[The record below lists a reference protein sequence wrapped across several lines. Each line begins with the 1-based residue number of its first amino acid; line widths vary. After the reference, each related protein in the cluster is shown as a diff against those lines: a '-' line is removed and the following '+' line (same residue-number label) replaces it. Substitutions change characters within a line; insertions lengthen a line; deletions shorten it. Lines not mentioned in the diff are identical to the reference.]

1 MSARSGPNGHLS
13 VASRNP
19 AAGFGV
25 KDAMDA
31 ILADMFPASRIG
43 YPVIVA
49 RFVGAILLGGIIGF
63 EREAKNRPAG
73 LKTHIMVALAAAVF
87 AIISV
92 EAIHT
97 AGMDSENF
105 KPDPLRVVEAV
116 TAGVA
121 FLAAGTIVLSRG
133 EVHGITTGA
142 SLWLTGAIG
151 LCIGFGHWVIGFAAV
166 AAGISILFV
175 VGFVESRLNSNG
187 SIPVEEGAGP
197 QAEPAD
203 EPPVHR

>member
-1 MSARSGPNGHLS
+1 
-13 VASRNP
+13 
-19 AAGFGV
+19 
-25 KDAMDA
+25 MDA
-31 ILADMFPASRIG
+31 ILADIFPESRIG
-43 YPVIVA
+43 YPVIFA

-97 AGMDSENF
+97 AGMDSDNF

-133 EVHGITTGA
+133 EIQGITTGA
-142 SLWLTGAIG
+142 SLWLAGAIG
-151 LCIGFGHWVIGFAAV
+151 LCLGFGHWVIGVAAV
-166 AAGISILFV
+166 VAGISILFF
-175 VGFVESRLNSNG
+175 VGFMEDKLDTNG
-187 SIPVEEGAGP
+187 SIPIDTDEVPKG
-197 QAEPAD
+197 
-203 EPPVHR
+203 EPPKGE

>member
-1 MSARSGPNGHLS
+1 M
-13 VASRNP
+13 
-19 AAGFGV
+19 
-25 KDAMDA
+25 AMDA

-43 YPVIVA
+43 YPVIFA

-87 AIISV
+87 SIISI

-97 AGMDSENF
+97 AALASDNF
-105 KPDPLRVVEAV
+105 KPDPLRVIEAV

-133 EVHGITTGA
+133 EIHGITTGA
-142 SLWLTGAIG
+142 SLWLAGAIG
-151 LCIGFGHWVIGFAAV
+151 LCLGFGHWIIGFAAV
-166 AAGISILFV
+166 VAGIAILFA
-175 VGFVESRLNSNG
+175 VGKMEDMLDMTG
-187 SIPVEEGAGP
+187 SMPVDDDTPPKGGP
-197 QAEPAD
+197 PKQ
-203 EPPVHR
+203 

>member
-1 MSARSGPNGHLS
+1 
-13 VASRNP
+13 
-19 AAGFGV
+19 
-25 KDAMDA
+25 MDA
-31 ILADMFPASRIG
+31 ILADIFPESRIG
-43 YPVIVA
+43 YPVIFA

-87 AIISV
+87 SIISI

-97 AGMDSENF
+97 AGMDSDSF

-133 EVHGITTGA
+133 EIHGITTGA
-142 SLWLTGAIG
+142 SLWLAGAIG
-151 LCIGFGHWVIGFAAV
+151 LCLGFGHWIIGFAAV
-166 AAGISILFV
+166 LAGIAILFF
-175 VGFVESRLNSNG
+175 VGFVEDRLGIEG
-187 SIPVEEGAGP
+187 SVPVD
-197 QAEPAD
+197 AD
-203 EPPVHR
+203 EVPKGDPPKAE